1 MDRGKK
7 PCTSLASSNS
17 NIYINLKDIIG
28 ENVLRYL
35 PAKSLHRFSCVCR
48 DWKNYISTPF
58 FAHRQ
63 SNSFHQVSGFF
74 CQSPS
79 SLLPSFISLDPT
91 AYGVPDPSLRFLPE
105 PVDVRCS
112 SNGLLCCQAQGS
124 EYKPYYICNPVTQK
138 WKKLP
143 KSDAN
148 HGSDPSLVLVFEPPL
163 EKFVVEYRLICAF
176 QSDTVG
182 YKFDIYSSAEGS
194 WRTSREICVGNW
206 QIFPYSGVY
215 VNGVVYW
222 RPRSKIRIL
231 AFDLTSE
238 RATPLYSC
246 SIGCLG
252 NVNGKLCSAFRHGA
266 QLVVFELSNIAMDMM
281 MTIYTK
287 EFSLEDSEMIMLT
300 KDGGRVLFV
309 GGETAVIYLG
319 TTLISYNMKTKDIKE
334 LAIEADDGRSMI
346 PYVNSLVQL

>member
-1 MDRGKK
+1 ME
-7 PCTSLASSNS
+7 
-17 NIYINLKDIIG
+17 LKDIIR

-35 PAKSLHRFSCVCR
+35 PAKSLRRCSCVCQ

-58 FAHRQ
+58 FAHSQ

-79 SLLPSFISLDPT
+79 SILPSFISLDPT

-105 PVDVRCS
+105 PVDIRCS
-112 SNGLLCCQAQGS
+112 SNGLLCCQAQGTG
-124 EYKPYYICNPVTQK
+124 YKPYYICNPVTQK

-143 KSDAN
+143 KPDAN
-148 HGSDPSLVLVFEPPL
+148 HGSYPALVLVFEPSL
-163 EKFVVEYRLICAF
+163 EKIVVEYRLICAF

-182 YKFDIYSSAEGS
+182 YKFDIYSSAEGT

-206 QIFPYSGVY
+206 QIFPHTGVY

-238 RATPLYSC
+238 RATPFFSFV
-246 SIGCLG
+246 IGCLG
-252 NVNGKLCSAFRHGA
+252 NVNGKLCSAYRHGSNL
-266 QLVVFELSNIAMDMM
+266 LVFKQANAFFNKVMKFGW
-281 MTIYTK
+281 K
-287 EFSLEDSEMIMLT
+287 EFSLEDSGIVMLSE
-300 KDGGRVLFV
+300 DDGRVLFV
-309 GGETAVIYLG
+309 GGETAVIYLE
-319 TTLISYNMKTKDIKE
+319 TTLISYNMQTKNIKE
-334 LAIEADDGRSMI
+334 LPTEADDGRRMI